1 MWWPKGHAAAA
12 VVALGA
18 TLAGCGFTPLHQ
30 ATAPGAQVAVEIAP
44 IANRGGQLLR
54 NALRQRLTAAGA
66 PARFHLKTRLSEN
79 RVNMLIRPD
88 ATSTLAKLTVTARVT
103 LHRKRDGAILLS
115 PRARSVASF
124 NLGPSEYA
132 NLVAERGARRR
143 ALRAI
148 ADDIQRQVTIFL
160 RRAATAEDGA

>member
-1 MWWPKGHAAAA
+1 MWSPKRRAAAA
-12 VVALGA
+12 GLVLAGL
-18 TLAGCGFTPLHQ
+18 LAGCGFTPLHQ
-30 ATAPGAQVAVEIAP
+30 ATAPDARVAVDIAP

-54 NALRQRLTAAGA
+54 NALRQRLTPAGA
-66 PARFHLKTRLSEN
+66 PTGYHLNIRLTEK
-79 RVNMLIRPD
+79 RVNMLIRAN
-88 ATSTLAKLTVTARVT
+88 ATSTLAKLTITARVT
-103 LHRKRDGAILLS
+103 LRRKRDGAPLFS

-148 ADDIQRQVTIFL
+148 ADDIHRQVTIFL
-160 RRAATAEDGA
+160 RRTAAAGDGA